1 MRYKKYMKNI
11 KKDFTFLQ
19 NYLTDFSDLIKPN
32 KHIISKLIQVRNIF
46 LNTSKKK
53 NKILIFGNGGS
64 AAIASHVSVDLTKNA
79 KIRAVNF
86 NESDLITCFSND
98 YGYERWI
105 EKAVDFYA
113 DKNDTLILISS
124 SGKSMNMINACKAA
138 KRKKIKVI
146 SLTGH
151 TKNNPLSKISDLSLW
166 VNSKAYNFVE
176 NTHQIWL
183 LTVCDLIIGK
193 REYPAKKKD

>member
-1 MRYKKYMKNI
+1 MNSTQ
-11 KKDFTFLQ
+11 KDSNFLI
-19 NYLTDFSDLIKPN
+19 NYLNDFSNIIKPN
-32 KHIISKLIQVRNIF
+32 KDVIKNLIKVRDIF
-46 LNTSKKK
+46 LKTSKKK
-53 NKILIFGNGGS
+53 GKILIFGNGGS

-79 KIRAVNF
+79 KIRTVNF

-113 DKNDTLILISS
+113 DKNDTLVLVSS
-124 SGKSMNMINACKAA
+124 SGKSMNMVNACKAA

-146 SLTGH
+146 SFTGH
-151 TKNNPLSKISDLSLW
+151 TKNNPLSKITDLSLW
-166 VNSKAYNFVE
+166 INSKAYNFVE